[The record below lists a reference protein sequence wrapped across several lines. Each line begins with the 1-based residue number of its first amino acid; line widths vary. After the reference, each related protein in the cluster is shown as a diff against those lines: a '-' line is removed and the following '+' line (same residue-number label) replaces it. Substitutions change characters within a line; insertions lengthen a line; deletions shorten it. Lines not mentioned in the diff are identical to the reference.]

1 MIKGS
6 VVYIYAFQDS
16 QACRY
21 DQIFV
26 LSENQVIS
34 EFYTEVAAAML
45 KGYMLIQMGYMYQ
58 TVMGLGKLTQIFV
71 VTISISIICDWRA
84 YNLSTFHDNALENH
98 DNRSELLRAQYVYN
112 LTAIQ
117 ADVKVEIRNASR
129 SMWAC
134 DPNDFH
140 NQGKIPSSSSSHQTV

>member
-71 VTISISIICDWRA
+71 VTISISIICD
-84 YNLSTFHDNALENH
+84 
-98 DNRSELLRAQYVYN
+98 
-112 LTAIQ
+112 
-117 ADVKVEIRNASR
+117 
-129 SMWAC
+129 
-134 DPNDFH
+134 
-140 NQGKIPSSSSSHQTV
+140 